1 MAGTKHILLVENNS
15 SDQIAI
21 QRLFQSQ
28 NLGYILEIADSK
40 AQALKCLKVFTY
52 DLILLDHKLGD
63 GTGLELIEHIID
75 TPCVFIAGRSSED
88 VIIQAMKAGAYDFL
102 IKDPH
107 MDYLSILPS
116 TIDKVISRKH
126 EEDRRSNYIVELE
139 RSNAE
144 LQNFAFMASHDMKEP
159 LRKIVGFGGLLLDQ
173 SEDLSPELQ
182 GYVEKMQSSAKRMQS
197 MIDDLLQFST
207 VATKAKQFRPI
218 DLNIVV
224 QEVVDELEDSI
235 KETNG
240 VVCSENLPILEADPI
255 QMHQLFQNLISNA
268 LKFHKKEQTPK
279 IELIAKPGRKDS
291 WDINVSDNGI
301 GLDEEYK
308 EKIFQPFVRLHGR
321 SSFDGSGIGLAIC
334 ERIVTRHNGKIK
346 VCRSDEAGST
356 FKVTL
361 PEKQNS

>member
-1 MAGTKHILLVENNS
+1 MEV
-15 SDQIAI
+15 
-21 QRLFQSQ
+21 
-28 NLGYILEIADSK
+28 ADSK
-40 AQALKCLKVFTY
+40 AQALKYIKVFSY
-52 DLILLDHKLGD
+52 DLILLDHKLDD
-63 GTGLELIEHIID
+63 GTGLELLEHVVDI
-75 TPCVFIAGRSSED
+75 PVVFIAGRSSED
-88 VIIQAMKAGAYDFL
+88 VIIKAMKAGAYDFL

-116 TIDKVISRKH
+116 TIDKVMSRKRI
-126 EEDRRSNYIVELE
+126 EDRRSNYIAELE

-173 SEDLSPELQ
+173 SKDLSQELQ
-182 GYVEKMQSSAKRMQS
+182 GYVKKMQSSAKRMQS
-197 MIDDLLQFST
+197 MIDDLLQLST
-207 VATKAKQFRPI
+207 VATKGEQFRPI

-224 QEVVDELEDSI
+224 QEVIEDLEDSI
-235 KETNG
+235 SEAKG
-240 VVCSENLPILEADPI
+240 VVCAEDLPTLEADPI

-279 IELIAKPGRKDS
+279 IELVAKPVRKDS

-301 GLDEEYK
+301 GLDDEYK

-321 SSFDGSGIGLAIC
+321 SEFTGSGMGLAIC
-334 ERIVTRHNGKIK
+334 EKIVTRHNGKIK
-346 VCRSDEAGST
+346 VVSSDEAGST

-361 PEKQNS
+361 PEKQDS